1 MVSEVRNIGGAQVPG
16 AQAPIKSKSA
26 ATSMPSE
33 AAAPRV
39 TAPKPVQIMFDPGKM
54 RQNVKD
60 AVHLLNAQMQSN
72 GRVLGFSMDES
83 VGGPVVTVRNSESG
97 EVVRQIP
104 NEAVI
109 RVAHSIDAIKGLLF
123 SAKA

>member
-1 MVSEVRNIGGAQVPG
+1 
-16 AQAPIKSKSA
+16 
-26 ATSMPSE
+26 
-33 AAAPRV
+33 
-39 TAPKPVQIMFDPGKM
+39 MFDPGKM

-72 GRVLGFSMDES
+72 GRGLGFSMDES

-123 SAKA
+123 SGKA